1 MPIQSPVEGELMPD
15 FSLSNQADEAIKLS
29 DYRGKNAVVVYFY
42 PKSNTPGCT
51 VEACEFRDWYT
62 KFTEAGAVVLGISPD
77 SVKKQSNFVNK
88 HQLPFHILADIDH
101 KLTEQFGLWKEKTL
115 WGRKYM
121 GVDRVTFLID
131 KKGVLRKVFPK
142 VTPEGHAEEVL
153 AAIKEL

>member
-1 MPIQSPVEGELMPD
+1 MPDVPAESKPMPD
-15 FSLSNQADEAIKLS
+15 FSLQNQNGETITLS
-29 DYRGKNAVVVYFY
+29 DFKGKNAVVVYFY

-62 KFTEAGAVVLGISPD
+62 KFTQSGAVVLGISPD
-77 SVKKQSNFVNK
+77 SVKKQMNFVKK
-88 HQLPFHILADIDH
+88 HDLPFHILADIDH

-121 GVDRVTFLID
+121 GVDRVTYLVD
-131 KKGVLRKVFPK
+131 KEGVLRKFFPK

-153 AAIKEL
+153 AALKEL